1 MKFKMHNNSLKFFLV
16 GALLAASV
24 PALAVTGDS
33 DKPVNIDS
41 ENQALDLQGNVATFT
56 GWQKISSS

>member
-16 GALLAASV
+16 GALLAASL

-41 ENQALDLQGNVATFT
+41 
-56 GWQKISSS
+56 